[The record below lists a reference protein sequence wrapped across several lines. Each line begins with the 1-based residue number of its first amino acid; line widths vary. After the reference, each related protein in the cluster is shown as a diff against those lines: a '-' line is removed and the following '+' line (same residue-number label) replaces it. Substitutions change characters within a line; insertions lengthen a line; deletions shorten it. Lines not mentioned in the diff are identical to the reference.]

1 MVIQNLNRKDEVL
14 DKIRRSSDLPGL
26 AETIGFFNALKEIEN
41 RNVTE
46 IANAILKDY
55 GLTTKLLKVVNSVH
69 YLQVGEVTTIS
80 RAIFLLG
87 IEYIKN
93 IALALKIFDH
103 FQKNSSNREIL
114 NTISQAFCG
123 GIFAQKIIH
132 DLNFVEEEEAFICS
146 LLHPLGKIL
155 VAFSLPEKIAEV
167 RRLSAGEDMTEDI
180 AASQILG
187 ISYEELGMT
196 IAREWNFPKKIVRSM
211 RNISRS
217 ELVPDP
223 QETEKLSMVAT
234 LSTEIS
240 NTLGMDLQKDEK
252 TDKIGKLI
260 EGYKNHITVKEGKLD
275 SLIAATSQD
284 LNQLAEDLNLD
295 LREIPFNK
303 QLEDWA
309 GQEGPTTSDAEIL
322 EFKTEA
328 LKPVDAFFKKEDR
341 EDSVSIF
348 SKGIQEINTSMLRPF
363 VLNDIITIA
372 LETIHRGMKKI
383 KIERTLFFVKDT
395 VEPIMKI
402 RFGFGDKIETVK
414 KWFIIELER
423 SSDIF
428 NLSVSRNDDLIIQ
441 DIYSKQIKKFVPDWY
456 RKNVRSSFYMILLP
470 ISIKNKNIGLISLE
484 GFQDGLQ
491 EMSQEYLNYMKILR
505 DQIVLAIKQLASEK

>member
-1 MVIQNLNRKDEVL
+1 MEIQNLNRKDDVL
-14 DKIRRSSDLPGL
+14 AKIRLSSDLPGL
-26 AETIGFFNALKEIEN
+26 VETIGFFNDLKEIKDQ
-41 RNVTE
+41 NVTE
-46 IANAILKDY
+46 IANTILKDY

-69 YLQVGEVTTIS
+69 YVNFSEVTTIS

-87 IEYIKN
+87 IDYIKN

-123 GIFAQKIIH
+123 GIFAQKIIRN
-132 DLNFVEEEEAFICS
+132 LNFVEEEEAFICS

-155 VAFSLPEKIAEV
+155 VAFSMPGKIAEV
-167 RRLSAGEDMTEDI
+167 RRLSAEEDMTEDM
-180 AASQILG
+180 AASEILG

-196 IAREWNFPKKIVRSM
+196 IATEWNFPRKIVQSM
-211 RNISRS
+211 HNISPS
-217 ELVPDP
+217 EIADDP

-240 NTLGMDLQKDEK
+240 NTLGMDLQKEEK
-252 TDKIGKLI
+252 TDKIVKLI
-260 EGYKNHITVKEGKLD
+260 KGYKNHITVKEEKLD
-275 SLIAATSQD
+275 HLIAATSQD
-284 LNQLAEDLNLD
+284 LNQLVGGLNLD
-295 LREIPFNK
+295 LREIPFSK
-303 QLEDWA
+303 QLEDWS
-309 GQEGPTTSDAEIL
+309 GQEGTTTSDAEVL

-328 LKPVDAFFKKEDR
+328 LKPVDAFFKKEDQ
-341 EDSVSIF
+341 EEGVSIF

-372 LETIHRGMKKI
+372 LETIHRGMKRF

-402 RFGFGDKIETVK
+402 RFGFGDKIEMVR
-414 KWFIIELER
+414 KWFIIELEG
-423 SSDIF
+423 SEDIF
-428 NLSVSRNDDLIIQ
+428 KLSVSKNDDLIIR

-456 RKNVRSSFYMILLP
+456 RKNVRSSFYMLLLP
-470 ISIKNKNIGLISLE
+470 ISIKNKNIGLVCLE
-484 GFQDGLQ
+484 GVQDGLQ

>member
-1 MVIQNLNRKDEVL
+1 MEIQNLNRKDDILE
-14 DKIRRSSDLPGL
+14 KIRQSSDLPGL
-26 AETIGFFNALKEIEN
+26 VETIGFFKELKEIEAQ
-41 RNVTE
+41 NVTE
-46 IANAILKDY
+46 IANTILKDY

-69 YLQVGEVTTIS
+69 FLHFGEVTTIS

-87 IEYIKN
+87 IDYIKN
-93 IALALKIFDH
+93 ISLALKIFDH
-103 FQKNSSNREIL
+103 FQKNSSYPEIL

-123 GIFAQKIIH
+123 GIIAQKIIR

-155 VAFSLPEKIAEV
+155 VAFSIPEKIAEV
-167 RRLSAGEDMTEDI
+167 RRLSAEEDMTEDK
-180 AASQILG
+180 AASKVLG

-196 IAREWNFPKKIVRSM
+196 IATEWNFPKKIVRSM
-211 RNISRS
+211 HNISSS
-217 ELVPDP
+217 ELVGDP

-240 NTLGMDLQKDEK
+240 NTLGTDLQKDEK

-260 EGYKNHITVKEGKLD
+260 EGYKNHMTVKEEQLD
-275 SLIAATSQD
+275 NLIAATSQD
-284 LNQLAEDLNLD
+284 LNQLAGELNLD

-303 QLEDWA
+303 QLEDWS

-328 LKPVDAFFKKEDR
+328 LKPVDAFFKNEDQ
-341 EDSVSIF
+341 EEGVSVF
-348 SKGIQEINTSMLRPF
+348 SRGIQEINTSMLRPF
-363 VLNDIITIA
+363 ALNDIITIA
-372 LETIHRGMKKI
+372 LETIHRGMKRL

-402 RFGFGDKIETVK
+402 RFGFGDKIEMAR
-414 KWFIIELER
+414 KWFIIELEG
-423 SSDIF
+423 STDIF
-428 NLSVSRNDDLIIQ
+428 KLSVSRNDDLIIR
-441 DIYSKQIKKFVPDWY
+441 DIYSKEIKKFVPSWY
-456 RKNVRSSFYMILLP
+456 RKNVLSSFYMILLP

-484 GFQDGLQ
+484 GVQDGLQ